1 MKNLPDNFIRHL
13 ENSEEDR
20 HLASLDAWREFQF
33 RLDFIWS
40 EKLQQDRGL
49 LENHWQDIQ
58 KVLEA
63 YNQRIHEL
71 LRDTASY
78 HSEAFTAIW
87 NESFQELGAIP
98 GLEKLAQTLHQQSR
112 VLHSLKTEIAARVLR
127 AEGLGD
133 LVLANQAETPE
144 AREMARKMAESLP
157 LPVWAG
163 SLRRG
168 EIVCVS

>member
-1 MKNLPDNFIRHL
+1 MIFFCRKTSTADGRTRWSVCVPTLMGFTTIAWFYSESLADNFIRHL
-13 ENSEEDR
+13 ESNEEDR
-20 HLASLDAWREFQF
+20 HLA

-40 EKLQQDRGL
+40 EKLQQERGL

-63 YNQRIHEL
+63 YNQRIRAL
-71 LRDTASY
+71 LHDTASY

-112 VLHSLKTEIAARVLR
+112 VLHSLKTEISARVQPVMP
-127 AEGLGD
+127 A
-133 LVLANQAETPE
+133 TPQ
-144 AREMARKMAESLP
+144 RLN
-157 LPVWAG
+157 
-163 SLRRG
+163 
-168 EIVCVS
+168 

>member
-1 MKNLPDNFIRHL
+1 MKRIAAWPALMPGV
-13 ENSEEDR
+13 NS
-20 HLASLDAWREFQF
+20 SSAWTSSGVKSSSRTGGC
-33 RLDFIWS
+33 W
-40 EKLQQDRGL
+40 K
-49 LENHWQDIQ
+49 DIQ

-112 VLHSLKTEIAARVLR
+112 VLHSLKTEIAARVQQVMPATSQRL
-127 AEGLGD
+127 
-133 LVLANQAETPE
+133 N
-144 AREMARKMAESLP
+144 
-157 LPVWAG
+157 
-163 SLRRG
+163 
-168 EIVCVS
+168 

>member
-1 MKNLPDNFIRHL
+1 M
-13 ENSEEDR
+13 
-20 HLASLDAWREFQF
+20 
-33 RLDFIWS
+33 
-40 EKLQQDRGL
+40 

-112 VLHSLKTEIAARVLR
+112 VLHSLKTEIAARVQQVMPATSQRL
-127 AEGLGD
+127 
-133 LVLANQAETPE
+133 N
-144 AREMARKMAESLP
+144 
-157 LPVWAG
+157 
-163 SLRRG
+163 
-168 EIVCVS
+168 

>member
-1 MKNLPDNFIRHL
+1 MIFFCRKTSTADGRTRWSVYVPTLMGFTTIAWFYSEDLADNFIRHL
-13 ENSEEDR
+13 ESNEEDR
-20 HLASLDAWREFQF
+20 RLASLDAWREFQF

-63 YNQRIHEL
+63 YNRRIHEL

-112 VLHSLKTEIAARVLR
+112 VLHSLKTEIAARVQQVMPATSQRL
-127 AEGLGD
+127 
-133 LVLANQAETPE
+133 N
-144 AREMARKMAESLP
+144 
-157 LPVWAG
+157 
-163 SLRRG
+163 
-168 EIVCVS
+168 

>member
-1 MKNLPDNFIRHL
+1 MIFFCRKTSTADGRTRWSVCVPTLMGFTTIAWFYSEDLADNFIRHL
-13 ENSEEDR
+13 ESNEEDR
-20 HLASLDAWREFQF
+20 RLAS
-33 RLDFIWS
+33 IWS

-63 YNQRIHEL
+63 YNRRIHEL

-112 VLHSLKTEIAARVLR
+112 VLHSLKTEIAARVQQVMPATSQRL
-127 AEGLGD
+127 
-133 LVLANQAETPE
+133 N
-144 AREMARKMAESLP
+144 
-157 LPVWAG
+157 
-163 SLRRG
+163 
-168 EIVCVS
+168 